1 VTKLLAIITSII
13 VSIVI
18 LAYVYN
24 AILEVA
30 ETLQLEELKST
41 LYLFPLAIIAGMFL
55 VIVILILK
63 GKS

>member
-1 VTKLLAIITSII
+1 MTKLLAIITSII

-41 LYLFPLAIIAGMFL
+41 LYLSPLAIIAGMFL